1 MAGRLFT
8 TEALGKPIMEYYDH
22 NMVVIL
28 LWNIIAIKKKDIMPF
43 AATWMDLEI
52 VILNEVSQTRTNIIR
67 YHLYVGI
74 PKNDVNELIYKR
86 EKDS

>member
-28 LWNIIAIKKKDIMPF
+28 LWNIIAIKEKDIMPF

-52 VILNEVSQTRTNIIR
+52 VILNEVSQTRTNIVR
-67 YHLYVGI
+67 YHLYVES
-74 PKNDVNELIYKR
+74 PKMI
-86 EKDS
+86 